1 MLRKQLSEE
10 GVAKLKPPAT
20 GQVDYF
26 DTLLPGLIL
35 RVGYGGSKTWLVRHY
50 LKCRDEDGKKTSI
63 PTTHKIGRHPILA
76 VKEAR
81 NKARLFLTDP
91 VKAKA
96 VDTGSFRDEAEN
108 FVKRYVEAEKK
119 LRTQDEIERLLKTLV
134 YPHWQDR
141 PFRDIKRG
149 DVADLLDH
157 VVDNN
162 GARQADKALAIIR
175 KMMNWYATRNGDYV
189 SPVVKG
195 MGRYHVAKRKRVLG
209 NVGING
215 GYDDAEI
222 RAVWKACGDMGTFG
236 ALIKTLLLTAQRKEK
251 VTSMK
256 WDDVRGGVWTIP
268 QEDRQK
274 PNAESLRLP
283 PAVLDIIN
291 AQPRIADNPYVFA
304 GRGRGP
310 INSTHGKKALNQ
322 KLSDMARKQKLPDM
336 PPWVIH
342 DLRRTAKTLMGR
354 AGVRPDISERVLG
367 HTIPGVEG
375 VYDQFDYDSDKA
387 DALIKLAALVEK
399 IINPP
404 SGNVTDI
411 EHPQGVPA
419 RPELSGQRGPRQSRA
434 SGAPSS

>member
-10 GVAKLKPPAT
+10 GVAKLKPPIK
-20 GQVDYF
+20 GQIDYF
-26 DTLLPGLIL
+26 DALMPGLIL

-50 LKCRDEDGKKTSI
+50 LKRRKDDGKKISI
-63 PTTHKIGRHPILA
+63 PTTHKIGRYPILK

-81 NKARLFLTDP
+81 DKARLFLADP

-96 VDTGSFRDEAEN
+96 VETGSFRDEAEN

-119 LRTQDEIERLLKTLV
+119 LRTKDEIERLLKTLV

-157 VVDNN
+157 IVDHN

-175 KMMNWYATRNGDYV
+175 KMMNWFATRNGDYV

-195 MGRYHVAKRKRVLG
+195 MGRYHAAAHKRTRVLG
-209 NVGING
+209 NKPLIGG
-215 GYDDAEI
+215 GYNDAEI
-222 RAVWKACGDMGTFG
+222 RAVWKATDDMGPFG
-236 ALIKTLLLTAQRKEK
+236 ALIKTLLLTAQRKEI
-251 VTSMK
+251 VTTMR
-256 WDDVRGGVWTIP
+256 WDDVPDGIWTIP

-274 PNAESLRLP
+274 PNAKSLRLP
-283 PAVLDIIN
+283 PAVLDIIK
-291 AQPRIADNPYVFA
+291 AQPHIAGNHYVFA
-304 GRGRGP
+304 GRGHGP
-310 INSTHGKKALNQ
+310 IKSLAQGKKALDE
-322 KLSDMARKQKLPDM
+322 KLRKIALDKKLPNM

-342 DLRRTAKTLMGR
+342 DLRRTAKTLMAR

-367 HTIPGVEG
+367 HTIKGVEG
-375 VYDQFDYDSDKA
+375 TYDVHDYDNDKA
-387 DALIKLAALVEK
+387 DALTKLLALIEK

-404 SGNVTDI
+404 PANVADI
-411 EHPQGVPA
+411 EQA
-419 RPELSGQRGPRQSRA
+419 RAKRKASRRGRN
-434 SGAPSS
+434 